1 MTHFSKVTSS
11 AIQRTFSEGEGS
23 SKVASY
29 MGQNI
34 QAVGCFVDGPLVH
47 QTIHHK
53 P

>member
-1 MTHFSKVTSS
+1 MHFSKVGSS

-23 SKVASY
+23 SQVANY
-29 MGQNI
+29 MEQNI
-34 QAVGCFVDGPLVH
+34 PTVGYVVDGQLVQ